1 MNITY
6 RSILIL
12 YCLHKLD
19 GERTVYG
26 IHHLLNGKKSSQTI
40 GDANLFGLT
49 PLFGILRPIRREQVE
64 KEIQIL
70 YEHALIEEITPSSN
84 KFTITSLG
92 KSVLKKEFEKKPI
105 PPHLNG
111 WKHNEQSILLWRRL
125 SLVTQVLSNL
135 VNEKK
140 QYTPI
145 QQEDSIVDWVKGFLI
160 KDGHTRYTLSEALYN
175 EILSL
180 LEMVSELESIIF
192 VMRLTSSARI
202 GYTIDQISSLLGEDE
217 VWCQVLFL
225 HTLHTI
231 IHHLEMN
238 GHSFPLLSSMIEAHH
253 QEDVLLTASTKK
265 TYQLLLLGKTIDE
278 IGIIR
283 NLKRNTIEDHIV
295 EVTHQKPDFS
305 IDRFVPHEHQ
315 QQILSVY
322 KTLQIKQL
330 RPLKEKLTNDISYFE
345 IRLVLARFGGKHG
358 S

>member
-1 MNITY
+1 M
-6 RSILIL
+6 
-12 YCLHKLD
+12 HKLD

-26 IHHLLNGKKSSQTI
+26 INHLLNGKKSSQTI

-70 YEHALIEEITPSSN
+70 HEHALIEEITPSSN

-111 WKHNEQSILLWRRL
+111 WKYNEQSILLWRRL
-125 SLVTQVLSNL
+125 SLLTQVLSNL

-145 QQEDSIVDWVKGFLI
+145 QQEDSIADWVKGFLI
-160 KDGHTRYTLSEALYN
+160 KDGHTRFTLSEALYN

-180 LEMVSELESIIF
+180 LEMVSELESTIF

-202 GYTIDQISSLLGEDE
+202 GYTIDQVSSLLGEDE

-238 GHSFPLLSSMIEAHH
+238 GHSFPLLGSMIEAHQ

-265 TYQLLLLGKTIDE
+265 TYQLLLQGKSIDE

-295 EVTHQKPDFS
+295 ELTHQKLDFS

-330 RPLKEKLTNDISYFE
+330 RPLKETLTNDISYFE